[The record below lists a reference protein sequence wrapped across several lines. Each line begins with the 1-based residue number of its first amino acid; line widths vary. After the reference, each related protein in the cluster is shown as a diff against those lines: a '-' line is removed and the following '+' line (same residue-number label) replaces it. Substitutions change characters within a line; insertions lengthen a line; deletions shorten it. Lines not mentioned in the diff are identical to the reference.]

1 MVTNNGDGFP
11 SIKKEKIF
19 QQGYG
24 SNSGY
29 GLFLM
34 AGILTTRG
42 ITRHKCKK

>member
-1 MVTNNGDGFP
+1 MATNNGEGVP

-19 QQGYG
+19 QQEYG

-34 AGILTTRG
+34 AKILAIIR
-42 ITRHKCKK
+42 IPRYKSKK